1 MRTEGYADRDDG
13 DFGAP
18 TPERRHML
26 NGHLIERPI
35 YDKPDGASRVP
46 IGTGY
51 HVASTVMKMHI
62 ANPQQITHGLLK
74 AAHIFYGDYNHGM
87 LSPRVSGRYGVDL
100 AMAGLGTGGTPLS
113 QVKES
118 EDPETRKRE
127 ELKEEPQIARARRYA
142 KACEF
147 IGHRATAYWLTAIV
161 CEIPVNDDVKPPSLE
176 DVGRAWMGYQ
186 CQKRAQASGATL
198 IKSGLER
205 LADFYGIRE

>member
-1 MRTEGYADRDDG
+1 MRTEGYADREDS

-18 TPERRHML
+18 TPERRDIL

-35 YDKPDGASRVP
+35 YDKPSGANRVP

-51 HVASTVMKMHI
+51 RIATPVMKMHI
-62 ANPQQITHGLLK
+62 ANPNQVTTGMLK
-74 AAHIFYGDYNHGM
+74 AADLFYRDYNHGI

-113 QVKES
+113 QQKEPD
-118 EDPETRKRE
+118 DPEERERKERE
-127 ELKEEPQIARARRYA
+127 EEPHIKRARRYA

-147 IGHRATAYWLTAIV
+147 IGKTSAYWLTAIV
-161 CEIPVNDDVKPPSLE
+161 CEIPVNDEIKPPSLE
-176 DVGRAWMGYQ
+176 DVGRSCMGYQ

-205 LADFYGIRE
+205 LADFYGIRD